1 MVEQKTPGNRYHDAK
16 GRFAPGNPGN
26 PNSKGRPKSELTIT
40 DILRAELQKRPKLIQ
55 RWLDL
60 CESADENVAGRMLVS
75 LANRLE
81 GLPRQAIRTKM
92 TPSSSGRKSSGN
104 GLSGSSHPQM
114 KFLHGSVGR
123 RS

>member
-81 GLPRQAIRTKM
+81 GLPRQAIDM
-92 TPSSSGRKSSGN
+92 THKEDAEQFDAQIAAK
-104 GLSGSSHPQM
+104 LE
-114 KFLHGSVGR
+114 KHG
-123 RS
+123 